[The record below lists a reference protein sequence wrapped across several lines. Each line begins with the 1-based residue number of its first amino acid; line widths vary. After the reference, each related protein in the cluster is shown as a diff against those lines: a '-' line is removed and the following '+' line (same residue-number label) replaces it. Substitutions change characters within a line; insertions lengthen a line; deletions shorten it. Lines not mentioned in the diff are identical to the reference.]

1 MNPTRILVLGAGE
14 LGASVIRHLARRA
27 AEHPDASLT
36 VLLRGSTINSD
47 DPAKRRE
54 VYALR
59 ALGVDLLAGD
69 VTATADELAEV
80 FHDFDT
86 VICCTGFVGGKGTQL
101 RIAHAVLA
109 AGVKRYFPWQFG
121 VDYEVIGRGSAQA
134 GWDEQLDVRDLLR
147 TQSDTAWVIVSTGM
161 FTSFLFEPS
170 FGVVDLDNDVVH
182 ALGSWDNT
190 VTVTAP
196 DDIGALTA
204 EICLFQPTIANSVV
218 YTAGDTIS
226 YARLADTGRG
236 RARPEDAAGRVD
248 VAFAGN
254 SEPAPGPRRPHPPV
268 PHGVCRWRG
277 CVLGHGPHLQ
287 RAAVHRGRRRRAVDA
302 GEPDVGVGWGR
313 PCGSTHIYG

>member
-14 LGASVIRHLARRA
+14 LGTSVIRHLARRA
-27 AEHPDASLT
+27 AEHADASLT
-36 VLLRGSTINSD
+36 VLLRGSTMNSA

-54 VYALR
+54 VYGLR

-204 EICLFQPTIANSVV
+204 EICLFHPTIVNSVV

-226 YARLADTGRG
+226 YARLADTVEAVLGR
-236 RARPEDAAGRVD
+236 RMQRVEWTLPWLERELAAAPDDLILQYRMAFASGTGVSWDMDRTFNAQQSIGVVD
-248 VAFAGN
+248 V
-254 SEPAPGPRRPHPPV
+254 EQ
-268 PHGVCRWRG
+268 WM
-277 CVLGHGPHLQ
+277 
-287 RAAVHRGRRRRAVDA
+287 RANL
-302 GEPDVGVGWGR
+302 
-313 PCGSTHIYG
+313 T